1 MFEEVDTARTLP
13 GSVSTETDRMVR
25 ETNDLLATSRALLK
39 QVDELLE
46 ENRQLRAVNAAL
58 MEQRKQNKEQ

>member
-1 MFEEVDTARTLP
+1 
-13 GSVSTETDRMVR
+13 MVR